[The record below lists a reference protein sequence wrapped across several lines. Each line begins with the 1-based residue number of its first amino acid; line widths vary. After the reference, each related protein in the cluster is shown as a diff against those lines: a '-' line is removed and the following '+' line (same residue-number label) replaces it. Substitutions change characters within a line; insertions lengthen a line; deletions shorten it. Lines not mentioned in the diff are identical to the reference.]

1 MNKKRHSISNLIIIL
16 LIIAA
21 AIHLLFHHFHIND
34 FRVIEPAVLYTSGQP
49 RGMDYPRLLYKYHI
63 TTIVSIRPPSEH
75 KDHNW
80 YTEEITW
87 TRNNGVKYIE
97 MPIEKNSYFP
107 DEQIQ
112 DNFIALMANKDNLP
126 LLLHG
131 GRNDERV
138 AMLIAVW
145 LRRSRGYT
153 AEHTAEIIKK
163 IIEDRQLTEEEITF
177 INHLAG

>member
-1 MNKKRHSISNLIIIL
+1 MSKKKQPISRLIIIL

-49 RGMDYPRLLYKYHI
+49 RGMDYTRLLYKYHI
-63 TTIVSIRPPSEH
+63 TIIVSIRPPSEH

-87 TRNNGVKYIE
+87 ARDNSVRYIE

-107 DEQIQ
+107 DEKTQ
-112 DNFIALMANKDNLP
+112 DDFIAIMSDKDNLP
-126 LLLHG
+126 VLLHG

-138 AMLIAVW
+138 AMLVAVW
-145 LRRSRGYT
+145 LRRSQGYT

-163 IIEDRQLTEEEITF
+163 IIEDRKLTKDEISF
-177 INHLAG
+177 INHLVR

>member
-49 RGMDYPRLLYKYHI
+49 RGMDYTRLLYRYHI
-63 TTIVSIRPPSEH
+63 TTIVNIRSPSEH

-80 YTEEITW
+80 YAEEIVW
-87 TRNNGVKYIE
+87 TRNNGVSYIE
-97 MPIEKNSYFP
+97 MPIEKSHYFP
-107 DEQIQ
+107 DEQTQ
-112 DNFIALMANKDNLP
+112 NNFIAIMANKDNLP

-131 GRNDERV
+131 SGDDERV
-138 AMLIAVW
+138 AMLTAAW

-153 AEHTAEIIKK
+153 AEQAVDIIKK
-163 IIEDRQLTEEEITF
+163 IIDDRELTEAEITF
-177 INHLAG
+177 INNLVK